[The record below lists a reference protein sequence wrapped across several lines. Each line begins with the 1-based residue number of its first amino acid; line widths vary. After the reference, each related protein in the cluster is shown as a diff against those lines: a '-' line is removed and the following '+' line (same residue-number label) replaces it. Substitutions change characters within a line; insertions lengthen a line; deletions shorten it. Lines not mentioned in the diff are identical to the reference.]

1 MSFTVHE
8 MSFAQ
13 AIVESVLKL
22 AEEKNA
28 KKVLGIELELGKL
41 LMLNPEQLEFCFQV
55 ASHGTILEGAEL
67 KIDFVQPIIECT
79 SCGRKYDEY
88 VGICDCGGII
98 RVEGGKEMIIKKI
111 AMEVE

>member
-1 MSFTVHE
+1 

-13 AIVESVLKL
+13 AIVDSVLKI

-28 KKVLGIELELGKL
+28 KKVLGVELELGKL
-41 LMLNPEQLEFCFQV
+41 LMLNPDQLEFCFQV
-55 ASHGTILEGAEL
+55 ITQGTILEGAEL
-67 KIDFVQPIIECT
+67 KIDFIQPIIECT

-88 VGICDCGGII
+88 VGICDCGGIL
-98 RVEGGKEMIIKKI
+98 RVEGGKEMIIKKV